1 MQSSVTI
8 TLIICIT
15 VLGVFAMLMSIA
27 RQANNID
34 ANKFAAEAAREMQKL
49 MLMAKDGR
57 NVKDPAQT
65 LSDEGNNEYESEVTL
80 YAAEE
85 DDENYNF

>member
-1 MQSSVTI
+1 MNTTIIVT
-8 TLIICIT
+8 TIICIT
-15 VLGVFAMLMSIA
+15 VLGVFAMLISIA

-34 ANKFAAEAAREMQKL
+34 ANKYAAEAAREMQKL

-65 LSDEGNNEYESEVTL
+65 LSDDGEFESEVTP